1 MKTRFTFLA
10 FYVLF
15 GIAVFAQPSNDAC
28 TSAQFITINTS
39 FQNID
44 FDLTNAT
51 VNNES
56 GCSGDP
62 ADDYVDVWYQFIMPV
77 TGKLY
82 INGSVTKNRFN
93 IYNSCN
99 GTELH
104 CFTSNKLID
113 DLIQGSSYIL
123 RVRRWLPHNDG
134 NNQSF
139 LIRAY
144 ETPAN
149 DTCNNSETI
158 IVDNTVQSVDFNIGG
173 AVINNEAACN
183 GDSPDDYTDVWF
195 DFTMPV
201 TGYFNIE
208 SNSSFN
214 NFVLYDACG
223 GNEIVCFNQSQTLTT
238 LTQGQNYKLRI
249 FRSETATLS
258 HLGLSFTVQAYEF
271 SLNDNCLNA
280 ENINLTTNTQTVN
293 FSMLGATINNEIA
306 CNESSADNYADLWYS
321 FTMPVDGSLEIMSA
335 STINKFSLYNACN
348 GTLIYCSPLF
358 YETSI
363 PLYVDELEQGESYIL
378 KVYREE
384 DQVDNM
390 SYNSFTLKAT
400 DPTILDCSSPE
411 VLTVTTTETTI
422 DLDLDSAVYNH
433 EIGCD
438 DTDID
443 DYTDFWYEF
452 TMPVNGNLYINPS
465 TSYNYNKAAIYNAC
479 GGNLLY
485 CFSEN
490 KLIDDLVQGQTYLL
504 RIYRPRTIYP
514 DGNQFAIRAY
524 ERISNDICSNA
535 EVLPTLTSDNT
546 AIYFNLGGASV
557 STEETCIGDSDY
569 ILDAWWQVTMPITGN
584 LFVDTPGGNGI
595 AVYDACNGN
604 QLFCAL
610 ETSSAFKLIDNL
622 IEGNTYLIRFFNT
635 ESTLFGPA
643 DFHSMNLRV
652 FERAENDACANAET
666 IPTITDTAQEINFY
680 TFGSEINE
688 EYGCGTFNLEDYVDV
703 WFEFTMPNLPGNL
716 TITSY
721 VYNHYAVFDAC
732 NGNEIHCFQGSDQVE
747 GLIPGETYILRAFQ
761 RQNEMFHPYAF
772 FDIWVDNTL
781 GIEDQSLENTINI
794 YPNPVRDYINISIA
808 NNQTITAIQCYDL
821 MGKQIFNSTY
831 KEQINVSY
839 LKSGLYLLKI
849 ETLSGS
855 FIKKIMV
862 E

>member
-1 MKTRFTFLA
+1 MQKT
-10 FYVLF
+10 
-15 GIAVFAQPSNDAC
+15 S
-28 TSAQFITINTS
+28 
-39 FQNID
+39 
-44 FDLTNAT
+44 
-51 VNNES
+51 
-56 GCSGDP
+56 
-62 ADDYVDVWYQFIMPV
+62 
-77 TGKLY
+77 
-82 INGSVTKNRFN
+82 
-93 IYNSCN
+93 
-99 GTELH
+99 
-104 CFTSNKLID
+104 
-113 DLIQGSSYIL
+113 
-123 RVRRWLPHNDG
+123 
-134 NNQSF
+134 
-139 LIRAY
+139 
-144 ETPAN
+144 
-149 DTCNNSETI
+149 
-158 IVDNTVQSVDFNIGG
+158 
-173 AVINNEAACN
+173 
-183 GDSPDDYTDVWF
+183 
-195 DFTMPV
+195 
-201 TGYFNIE
+201 
-208 SNSSFN
+208 
-214 NFVLYDACG
+214 
-223 GNEIVCFNQSQTLTT
+223 TL
-238 LTQGQNYKLRI
+238 
-249 FRSETATLS
+249 
-258 HLGLSFTVQAYEF
+258 
-271 SLNDNCLNA
+271 
-280 ENINLTTNTQTVN
+280 TNTQTIN

-306 CNESSADNYADLWYS
+306 CNESSDDNYADLWYS

-335 STINKFSLYNACN
+335 SIVNKFSLYDACN

-363 PLYVDELEQGESYIL
+363 PLYVDELEQGESYVLRI
-378 KVYREE
+378 YRVE

-390 SYNSFTLKAT
+390 SYNSFTVKAT

-411 VLTVTTTETTI
+411 ALTVTTTETTI

-438 DTDID
+438 DTDIS
-443 DYTDFWYEF
+443 DYADFWYEF
-452 TMPVNGNLYINPS
+452 TMPEDSNLYINV
-465 TSYNYNKAAIYNAC
+465 TTHLNAAIYDTC
-479 GGNLLY
+479 SGNLLY
-485 CFSEN
+485 CFSED
-490 KLIDDLVQGQTYLL
+490 KLFDELTAGETYLL
-504 RIYRPRTIYP
+504 RVFRSLYIPTTFGEHFSFRTYDHI
-514 DGNQFAIRAY
+514 A
-524 ERISNDICSNA
+524 NDNCSNA

-584 LFVDTPGGNGI
+584 LFIDTPGGNGI
-595 AVYDACNGN
+595 AIYDACNGN
-604 QLFCAL
+604 QLFCNAS
-610 ETSSAFKLIDNL
+610 EAAPDSFKLIDNL

-635 ESTLFGPA
+635 ESTLF
-643 DFHSMNLRV
+643 DSEFQTINLRV
-652 FERAENDACANAET
+652 YERAENDACANAET
-666 IPTITDTAQEINFY
+666 IPTITDTAQEISFY

-794 YPNPVRDYINISIA
+794 YPNPVRDYINISIPDH
-808 NNQTITAIQCYDL
+808 QTITAIQCYDL

-831 KEQINVSY
+831 KEQINVSH

-855 FIKKIMV
+855 FIKKIII